1 LKGEVLSVVAP
12 GTQKRNFTYIDD
24 IIDGLMLV
32 GEKGSGEEYGL
43 GNEREYSV
51 LEIAQM
57 FGTNIEMLPER
68 PGNRMIS
75 AIDTTKSR
83 ALGWSARRNIGD
95 YIRTIVAEKA

>member
-1 LKGEVLSVVAP
+1 
-12 GTQKRNFTYIDD
+12 
-24 IIDGLMLV
+24 
-32 GEKGSGEEYGL
+32 
-43 GNEREYSV
+43 
-51 LEIAQM
+51 M